1 MKLVLASASPRRR
14 EILKNAGYLFSVR
27 PAQIEERIDPA
38 LLPGQAVA
46 ELAAQKAAC
55 AARHAAEDELILA
68 ADTIVVRDSAILGKP
83 KDEAQAFAMLRSLAG
98 REHTV
103 YTGVCV
109 ALPGENGKKE
119 AFSCATAVRFY
130 SLSDDEIRSY
140 IATGEPMD
148 KAGAY
153 GIQGCGCLLVESIR
167 GDYFNVMGL
176 PIARAARLLS
186 QFGVYGAV
194 L

>member
-14 EILKNAGYLFSVR
+14 EILKNAGYSFSVR
-27 PAQIEERIDPA
+27 PAELEEHLDPA
-38 LLPGQAVA
+38 LSPGQAVE

-55 AARHAAEDELILA
+55 AAQHAAEHELILA
-68 ADTIVVRDSAILGKP
+68 ADTIVVRDGAILGKP
-83 KDEAQAFAMLRSLAG
+83 QDEAHAFAMLRSLAG

-109 ALPGENGKKE
+109 AQPGETGKKGT
-119 AFSCATAVRFY
+119 FSCSTAVRFY
-130 SLSDDEIRSY
+130 TLSDDEICSY

-153 GIQGCGCLLVESIR
+153 GIQGYGCLLVESIC

-176 PIARAARLLS
+176 PIAQTARLLS
-186 QFGVYGAV
+186 QFGVKGAV

>member
-27 PAQIEERIDPA
+27 PAQIEERLDPA

-55 AARHAAEDELILA
+55 AARHAAEEELILA

-153 GIQGCGCLLVESIR
+153 GIQGKCAIYIDKIS
-167 GDYFNVMGL
+167 GDYNNVVGL
-176 PIARAARLLS
+176 PVAAIYRELKKL
-186 QFGVYGAV
+186 GIDLY
-194 L
+194 LW

>member
-14 EILKNAGYLFSVR
+14 EILKNAGYSFSVR
-27 PAQIEERIDPA
+27 PAELEEHLNPA
-38 LLPGQAVA
+38 LSPSQAVA

-55 AARHAAEDELILA
+55 AAQHAAEDELILA
-68 ADTIVVRDSAILGKP
+68 ADTIVVRDRAILGKP
-83 KDEAQAFAMLRSLAG
+83 QDEAQAFAMLRSLAG

-109 ALPGENGKKE
+109 AQPGKTGKKE
-119 AFSCATAVRFY
+119 AFSRATAVRFY
-130 SLSDDEIRSY
+130 DLSDDEIRSY
-140 IATGEPMD
+140 LATGEPMD

-153 GIQGCGCLLVESIR
+153 GIQGYGCLLVESIR

-176 PIARAARLLS
+176 PIAQTARLLS
-186 QFGVYGAV
+186 QYGVKGAV

>member
-109 ALPGENGKKE
+109 ALPGENGKKKPFPVLLPC
-119 AFSCATAVRFY
+119 AFIPYRTMKSAAILPQG
-130 SLSDDEIRSY
+130 SPWIRR
-140 IATGEPMD
+140 APM
-148 KAGAY
+148 A
-153 GIQGCGCLLVESIR
+153 S
-167 GDYFNVMGL
+167 
-176 PIARAARLLS
+176 RAAAAFWWKASEAIILM
-186 QFGVYGAV
+186 
-194 L
+194 